1 MISDC
6 HPHQVR
12 CLWERWPPEAE
23 APAPSTD
30 GASPP
35 GTPPGSE
42 PEAATCE
49 SAETE
54 PDAPDA
60 PPPPPPPPFVR
71 VEAPQRPLHVAA
83 DAVVCIAP
91 RSLRA
96 ANVSVR
102 VDRGDGVVVP
112 PVEAPSTAPSGAA
125 ATGAA
130 GAVAGAPSGL
140 VYAYYAPTIIS
151 AVEPLGGPYQG
162 GTRLTVHGSFFERR
176 PALERR
182 GGRPLC
188 RFGLAVGPPGGVA
201 RAETATA
208 ALALAAATAA
218 AAAAA
223 ASFEAGYEPESYD
236 LESSSV
242 PSDGHQIASSV
253 PSEAD
258 YEPESYDLESPEDV
272 GVGGG
277 AALSALSGPT
287 LYVPAVWNGSSRATC
302 LAPAW
307 PRRWWPTE
315 PSNGRLSSLALGFL
329 PDGAEEAIWWPR
341 SDGTL
346 TTAPRWAHLDSQLS
360 AVRPASG
367 PRAAGTRVTLL
378 GRGLGVYADE
388 FGSDFPSL
396 CRLGGAPPTPVH
408 AIDETRDELVC
419 EMPAC
424 LGCSSRASP
433 GAAAAADDDPPCCRW
448 GAALPVAV
456 ALNGRDWIGGQP
468 PVRFRYYD
476 PPSVS
481 ALGAL
486 PMGSPLAGPSLGGTP
501 VTVRGRGFQT
511 VPNVALDARCR
522 FGHVVVGVARVSDQ
536 EVLCVTPPHRSGT
549 VSVAVAANGVDFVPS
564 ANGGGSTAPST
575 TPGAGFTFEYQC
587 TGYPDGPT
595 CVAP

>member
-1 MISDC
+1 
-6 HPHQVR
+6 
-12 CLWERWPPEAE
+12 
-23 APAPSTD
+23 
-30 GASPP
+30 
-35 GTPPGSE
+35 
-42 PEAATCE
+42 
-49 SAETE
+49 
-54 PDAPDA
+54 
-60 PPPPPPPPFVR
+60 
-71 VEAPQRPLHVAA
+71 
-83 DAVVCIAP
+83 
-91 RSLRA
+91 
-96 ANVSVR
+96 
-102 VDRGDGVVVP
+102 
-112 PVEAPSTAPSGAA
+112 
-125 ATGAA
+125 
-130 GAVAGAPSGL
+130 
-140 VYAYYAPTIIS
+140 
-151 AVEPLGGPYQG
+151 
-162 GTRLTVHGSFFERR
+162 
-176 PALERR
+176 
-182 GGRPLC
+182 
-188 RFGLAVGPPGGVA
+188 VGPPGGLA

-329 PDGAEEAIWWPR
+329 PDGAKEAIWWPR

-424 LGCSSRASP
+424 LGCSSRAGP
-433 GAAAAADDDPPCCRW
+433 GAAAAAADDPPCCRW

-456 ALNGRDWIGGQP
+456 ALNGRDWIGGKP

-501 VTVRGRGFQT
+501 VTVRGRGFQN

-536 EVLCVTPPHRSGT
+536 EMLCVTPPHRSGT

-595 CVAP
+595 CVAHRLPPSSGRVADCLPHPDVRGRSQLRRVQGKCSSMQVLTTAPRPSPQVRGRSQLRLVR

>member
-1 MISDC
+1 M
-6 HPHQVR
+6 
-12 CLWERWPPEAE
+12 
-23 APAPSTD
+23 
-30 GASPP
+30 
-35 GTPPGSE
+35 
-42 PEAATCE
+42 
-49 SAETE
+49 
-54 PDAPDA
+54 
-60 PPPPPPPPFVR
+60 
-71 VEAPQRPLHVAA
+71 
-83 DAVVCIAP
+83 VCIAP

-102 VDRGDGVVVP
+102 VDRGDGIVVP
-112 PVEAPSTAPSGAA
+112 PVEAPSTAPSAA
-125 ATGAA
+125 TTGAA
-130 GAVAGAPSGL
+130 GAVAGAQSGL

-188 RFGLAVGPPGGVA
+188 RFGLAVGSLAVGSLAVGPPGGLA

-236 LESSSV
+236 L
-242 PSDGHQIASSV
+242 
-253 PSEAD
+253 
-258 YEPESYDLESPEDV
+258 EPESYDLESPEDV

-307 PRRWWPTE
+307 PRRWWLPE

-424 LGCSSRASP
+424 LGCSSRA
-433 GAAAAADDDPPCCRW
+433 GTGTAAAADDDPPCCRW

-468 PVRFRYYD
+468 PVRFRYYE
-476 PPSVS
+476 PPLVS

-486 PMGSPLAGPSLGGTP
+486 PVGSPLAGPSLGGTP
-501 VTVRGRGFQT
+501 VTVRGRGFQN
-511 VPNVALDARCR
+511 VPNVALEARCR
-522 FGHVVVGVARVSDQ
+522 FGHVIVGVARVSDQ
-536 EVLCVTPPHRSGT
+536 EMLCVTPPHRSGT

-575 TPGAGFTFEYQC
+575 TSGADFTFEYQC

-595 CVAP
+595 CVAH